1 MSASGWGV
9 GARGGV
15 LTGGRHLGALTSL
28 PVLGPTRLWVLLLG
42 KGTGFPAQVS
52 DSEGWGQLTPAFHAL
67 TAAPG
72 TGGLKFNIQKRPF
85 PVTNQNFSS
94 TTEGQHS
101 GFGPQPNPEKVQN
114 HR

>member
-1 MSASGWGV
+1 M
-9 GARGGV
+9 
-15 LTGGRHLGALTSL
+15 
-28 PVLGPTRLWVLLLG
+28 LGPPRLWVWLLE
-42 KGTGFPAQVS
+42 KEAGFPAQVS
-52 DSEGWGQLTPAFHAL
+52 SSEGWGQLTPAFHAL

-101 GFGPQPNPEKVQN
+101 GFGPQPNSEKVQN

>member
-1 MSASGWGV
+1 MWAWG
-9 GARGGV
+9 G
-15 LTGGRHLGALTSL
+15 
-28 PVLGPTRLWVLLLG
+28 
-42 KGTGFPAQVS
+42 
-52 DSEGWGQLTPAFHAL
+52 LTPAFAAL

-85 PVTNQNFSS
+85 AVTSQSFGS

-101 GFGPQPNPEKVQN
+101 SFGPQPNPEKAQN